1 MKPVSKAPTEITEA
15 GSVAPGAVAK
25 PSPARKS
32 LWVRLL
38 YSEYLVLYLSVI
50 YYLVL
55 WPFTPRFASP
65 ENLAN
70 LLSSMLPLL
79 IVAVGQT
86 FVLISG
92 GIDLSATS
100 VIALTS
106 VTGAMAINGENGWLA
121 GSSWAV
127 PAGLILM
134 MVVGGG
140 VGGLNSLAVTRLF
153 MPPFIVTLAT
163 MMFFSGFAI
172 WLTTSKTIYGLPTG
186 FVAIGKQMPLTLLVT
201 GVAVIVAHI
210 LLRHSLYGRWLYA
223 IGQNAK
229 AARISGVPVNRVLV
243 WTYVLSGVY
252 AALASVLYTGRLETG
267 SPVLGQRILLDV
279 IGAAVIGGA
288 SLFGGKGKVLWT
300 LFGVLFIALIDNSLN
315 LLGLSHFTIMMVK
328 GGVILVAAF
337 LDSVRTNNL
346 I

>member
-1 MKPVSKAPTEITEA
+1 MAPPV
-15 GSVAPGAVAK
+15 GSVSDSVA
-25 PSPARKS
+25 ARS
-32 LWVRLL
+32 SVPRRSGWTAWL
-38 YSEYLVLYLSVI
+38 YSEYLILYLSLA
-50 YYLVL
+50 YFLVM
-55 WPFTPRFASP
+55 WPFTPQLASP
-65 ENLAN
+65 GNLAN

-86 FVLISG
+86 LVLISG

-100 VIALTS
+100 IIALSS
-106 VTGAMAINGENGWLA
+106 VMGAMAMNGENGWLA
-121 GSSWAV
+121 GSAWAM
-127 PAGLILM
+127 PAGLVLM
-134 MVVGGG
+134 IAVGGG
-140 VGGLNSLAVTRLF
+140 VGGMNGLAVTRLF

-172 WLTTSKTIYGLPTG
+172 WLTASKTIYGLPPA
-186 FVAIGKQMPLTLLVT
+186 FLALGKQMPLTLLVT
-201 GVAVIVAHI
+201 ALAVLAAHV

-223 IGQNAK
+223 VGQNAK

-243 WTYVLSGVY
+243 WTYILGGAY

-300 LFGVLFIALIDNSLN
+300 VFGVLFIALIDNSLN

-337 LDSVRTNNL
+337 LDSVKTNYL
-346 I
+346 L